1 MDKTCR
7 LIQWNSFKLLHR
19 VELVGRSSS
28 SPFWEAIEYTL
39 AH

>member
-28 SPFWEAIEYTL
+28 PFWEAIEYTL